1 MARPPTP
8 SQLYMPG
15 LAALRGT
22 TRGSPRLRATG
33 SSWLP
38 SALRGSHP
46 AQAAPRGSSPSPAL
60 PTVCVRHT
68 RALVHTPATCHVAIP
83 PQTGPHG
90 MPVVDSTACYP
101 PGAPDLSTTPVGP
114 GARPCPGTPACPR
127 VRCRHRA
134 SVQGCAAGVLAD
146 LLEHGVR
153 TYGRPRRVPTG
164 DRGAYLRETE
174 ARTYRRRFSMQAS
187 TKQRVMHHRL

>member
-60 PTVCVRHT
+60 PTVRVRHA
-68 RALVHTPATCHVAIP
+68 RALVHAPATCHVAIP
-83 PQTGPHG
+83 SQTVPHG
-90 MPVVDSTACYP
+90 MPVVDSTACHP
-101 PGAPDLSTTPVGP
+101 PGAPGLSTTPVAQ
-114 GARPCPGTPACPR
+114 ARARVPAPLHALACAA
-127 VRCRHRA
+127 VIVRA
-134 SVQGCAAGVLAD
+134 SK
-146 LLEHGVR
+146 GVR
-153 TYGRPRRVPTG
+153 QACWQTSWSTGCVPTG
-164 DRGAYLRETE
+164 DRGAYLRETPRVPTGD
-174 ARTYRRRFSMQAS
+174 APRTYGRRFSMQAS
-187 TKQRVMHHRL
+187 TKQSVMRPRL